1 MCKLKFCD
9 TITTVK
15 ICDLEDNMNKI
26 PENKTRKRL
35 RTAMWVFYLLEI
47 VLCSMPYYQ
56 YSMNNTIYSNSVFD
70 MLSALGAGNDIGLS
84 SAEYAAVNTMIPLN
98 FIFLVIPIVGFF
110 FCVLDRKTNMKN
122 VVSILC
128 CLLGVISI
136 LTIVTINLISLGSM
150 LALLLYILISF
161 ITIFSIFA
169 RFSAPSEKEKS
180 EQVNEKK

>member
-9 TITTVK
+9 TITIVK

-47 VLCSMPYYQ
+47 VLCSLPYYQ
-56 YSMNNTIYSNSVFD
+56 YSMDGKIYSNSVFD
-70 MLSALGAGNDIGLS
+70 MLSALGAGNDIGLPS
-84 SAEYAAVNTMIPLN
+84 SEYSAINTMIPLN

-110 FCVLDRKTNMKN
+110 FCVLDRKSNMKN
-122 VVSILC
+122 IVSILC
-128 CLLGVISI
+128 CLLGVVSI

-150 LALLLYILISF
+150 LALLLYILTSF
-161 ITIFSIFA
+161 LTVFSIFA
-169 RFSAPSEKEKS
+169 RFSAPSDAEKAADI
-180 EQVNEKK
+180 QKK